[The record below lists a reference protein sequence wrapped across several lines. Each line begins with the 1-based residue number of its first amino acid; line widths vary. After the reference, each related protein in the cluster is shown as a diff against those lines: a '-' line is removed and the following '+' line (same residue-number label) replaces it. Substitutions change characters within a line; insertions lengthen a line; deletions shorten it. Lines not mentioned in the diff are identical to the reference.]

1 MIQHIDGLKRLGP
14 FSIYIYNKNISNTT
28 MKHHDEY
35 ESRDSY
41 DHRTIKQKLE
51 DSIKKYIKLKKKK
64 NSIENEMANLSRNIE
79 KYKLSFDE
87 ST

>member
-1 MIQHIDGLKRLGP
+1 MIQHIDGLKKLGP
-14 FSIYIYNKNISNTT
+14 FSIIYNKNISNTT

-64 NSIENEMANLSRNIE
+64 NSIENEMANLSRDIE
-79 KYKLSFDE
+79 KYKLSF
-87 ST
+87 SKIS

>member
-1 MIQHIDGLKRLGP
+1 MIQHINGLKKLGP
-14 FSIYIYNKNISNTT
+14 FSIIYNKNISNTT

-64 NSIENEMANLSRNIE
+64 NSIEHEMTNLSRDIE
-79 KYKLSFDE
+79 KYKLSF
-87 ST
+87 SKIS

>member
-1 MIQHIDGLKRLGP
+1 MIQHIDGLKRLGS
-14 FSIYIYNKNISNTT
+14 FSIYIDNKNISNTT

-87 ST
+87 AT

>member
-14 FSIYIYNKNISNTT
+14 FSIYIYNKNISNAT

-35 ESRDSY
+35 ENRDSY

-64 NSIENEMANLSRNIE
+64 NSIEREMANLSRDIE
-79 KYKLSFDE
+79 KYKLSF
-87 ST
+87 SKIS

>member
-64 NSIENEMANLSRNIE
+64 NSIENEMANLSRDIE

>member
-1 MIQHIDGLKRLGP
+1 
-14 FSIYIYNKNISNTT
+14 

-35 ESRDSY
+35 KSRDSY

-64 NSIENEMANLSRNIE
+64 NSIENEMANLSRDIE

-87 ST
+87 KVIDEKVMACYPGRAA

>member
-1 MIQHIDGLKRLGP
+1 MGSRDWVHFL
-14 FSIYIYNKNISNTT
+14 FIYNNKNISNTT

-35 ESRDSY
+35 ESKGSY
-41 DHRTIKQKLE
+41 NHRTIKQKLE

-64 NSIENEMANLSRNIE
+64 NSIENEMANLSRDIE

-87 ST
+87 AT

>member
-1 MIQHIDGLKRLGP
+1 MIQHINGLKKLGP
-14 FSIYIYNKNISNTT
+14 FSIIYNKNISNTT

-51 DSIKKYIKLKKKK
+51 DSIKKYIKLNKKK
-64 NSIENEMANLSRNIE
+64 NSIENEMANLSRDIK
-79 KYKLSFDE
+79 KYKLSF
-87 ST
+87 SKIS

>member
-1 MIQHIDGLKRLGP
+1 MIQHINGLKKLGP
-14 FSIYIYNKNISNTT
+14 FSIIYNKNISNTT

-64 NSIENEMANLSRNIE
+64 NSIENEMTNLSRDIE

-87 ST
+87 AT

>member
-1 MIQHIDGLKRLGP
+1 MIQYINGLKKLGP
-14 FSIYIYNKNISNTT
+14 FSIIYNKNISNTT

-51 DSIKKYIKLKKKK
+51 DSIKKYIKLNKKK
-64 NSIENEMANLSRNIE
+64 NSIENEMANLSRDIQ
-79 KYKLSFDE
+79 KYKLSF
-87 ST
+87 SKIS

>member
-1 MIQHIDGLKRLGP
+1 MIQHIDGLKRLSS

-64 NSIENEMANLSRNIE
+64 NSIEHEMTNLSRDIE

-87 ST
+87 AT

>member
-1 MIQHIDGLKRLGP
+1 
-14 FSIYIYNKNISNTT
+14 

-41 DHRTIKQKLE
+41 NHRTIKQKLE

-64 NSIENEMANLSRNIE
+64 NSIENEMANLSRDIE
-79 KYKLSFDE
+79 KYKLSF
-87 ST
+87 SKIS

>member
-1 MIQHIDGLKRLGP
+1 
-14 FSIYIYNKNISNTT
+14 

-64 NSIENEMANLSRNIE
+64 TSIENEMANLSRDIE

-87 ST
+87 DT

>member
-1 MIQHIDGLKRLGP
+1 MDSRDWVHFL
-14 FSIYIYNKNISNTT
+14 FIYNNKNISNTT

-64 NSIENEMANLSRNIE
+64 NSIENEMANLSRDIE
-79 KYKLSFDE
+79 KYKLSFDDA
-87 ST
+87 T

>member
-1 MIQHIDGLKRLGP
+1 MIQHIDGLKRLGS
-14 FSIYIYNKNISNTT
+14 FSIYNKNIYNTT

-64 NSIENEMANLSRNIE
+64 TSIENEMANLSRNIE

-87 ST
+87 AT

>member
-1 MIQHIDGLKRLGP
+1 
-14 FSIYIYNKNISNTT
+14 

-41 DHRTIKQKLE
+41 KHQTIKQKLE

-64 NSIENEMANLSRNIE
+64 NSIENEMTNLSRDIE
-79 KYKLSFDE
+79 KYKLSF
-87 ST
+87 SKIS

>member
-64 NSIENEMANLSRNIE
+64 NSIENEMANLSRDIE

-87 ST
+87 DT